1 MNMRLGMHTDSE
13 KTVETANMASLLG
26 SELTTI
32 PVKMAPLGDQS
43 ATFRMGPVHD
53 EPVSQH
59 VIRYQMP
66 LETVINHPGFA
77 GTK

>member
-43 ATFRMGPVHD
+43 ETLRTKPVHD
-53 EPVSQH
+53 EPASQH
-59 VIRYQMP
+59 VI
-66 LETVINHPGFA
+66 
-77 GTK
+77 